1 VGGENKQL
9 ILGSLHVKKKKTEK
23 KIVKSYNPLKIKH
36 NLNIKKKWRDRIQ
49 EVSEKERYR
58 HQIWREAPANGDG

>member
-1 VGGENKQL
+1 M
-9 ILGSLHVKKKKTEK
+9 KKKKTEK